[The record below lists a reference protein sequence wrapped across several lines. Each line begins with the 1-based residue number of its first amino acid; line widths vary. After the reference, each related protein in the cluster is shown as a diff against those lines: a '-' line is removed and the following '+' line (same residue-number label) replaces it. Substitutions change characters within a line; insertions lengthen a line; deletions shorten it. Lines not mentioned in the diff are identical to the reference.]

1 MTQNIQDILTQL
13 DRVNSSYSYDV
24 WIPSLGKD
32 VSFKEMTTA
41 QQKRIIKSII
51 DSPVYNSEF
60 IKACYTIIK
69 ENCDDKTIEVD
80 KFTIIDKLLILLK
93 MRSVSI
99 GNEMTVK
106 IKSKISK
113 GTEVKS
119 KVNLEK
125 IYTDSV
131 KIVKNISP
139 IVIEKD
145 KFKIECSV
153 PNILSEYNIEKYI
166 QNKHGEEEI
175 KTNAQ
180 LRKNVGEKFITELS
194 KYINKLT
201 IEDTEIVFEDISWKD
216 KINILEKLPSK
227 IMEDV
232 YMYIETITKEIKK
245 ITIIDK
251 TITINGEAEAV
262 KQELDINPGFFTN
275 S

>member
-1 MTQNIQDILTQL
+1 
-13 DRVNSSYSYDV
+13 
-24 WIPSLGKD
+24 
-32 VSFKEMTTA
+32 
-41 QQKRIIKSII
+41 
-51 DSPVYNSEF
+51 
-60 IKACYTIIK
+60 
-69 ENCDDKTIEVD
+69 
-80 KFTIIDKLLILLK
+80 

-106 IKSKISK
+106 IKSKMSK
-113 GTEVKS
+113 QIEVKS
-119 KVNLEK
+119 KINLEK
-125 IYTDSV
+125 IYTDSIKV
-131 KIVKNISP
+131 VKNISP
-139 IVIEKD
+139 LIIEKD

-166 QNKHGEEEI
+166 QNKHGDEEI

-216 KINILEKLPSK
+216 KINILERLPSK
-227 IMEDV
+227 LMEDV
-232 YMYIETITKEIKK
+232 YTYIETITKEIKK

-251 TITINGEAEAV
+251 TITINGEKERV
-262 KQELDINPGFFTN
+262 KHELDINPGFFTN

>member
-99 GNEMTVK
+99 GNEIEVQLK
-106 IKSKISK
+106 SELLDKEIKSTINIDTVYDKCLETISHIK
-113 GTEVKS
+113 DTQ
-119 KVNLEK
+119 
-125 IYTDSV
+125 I
-131 KIVKNISP
+131 
-139 IVIEKD
+139 IESGITVD
-145 KFKIECSV
+145 CCL
-153 PNILSEYNIEKYI
+153 PNILTEYKLEKQLHSLWDKEKYETREQI
-166 QNKHGEEEI
+166 QNS
-175 KTNAQ
+175 
-180 LRKNVGEKFITELS
+180 VGEKFVSEIAKFIRQITIADNVYNLE
-194 KYINKLT
+194 
-201 IEDTEIVFEDISWKD
+201 EMDFKD
-216 KINILEKLPSK
+216 RLQIIEKLPSK
-227 IMEDV
+227 LL
-232 YMYIETITKEIKK
+232 KEIFKYIQQCSDAINSILIISNK
-245 ITIIDK
+245 IEVEGETEDIEK
-251 TITINGEAEAV
+251 RLEIT
-262 KQELDINPGFFTN
+262 PGFFIN